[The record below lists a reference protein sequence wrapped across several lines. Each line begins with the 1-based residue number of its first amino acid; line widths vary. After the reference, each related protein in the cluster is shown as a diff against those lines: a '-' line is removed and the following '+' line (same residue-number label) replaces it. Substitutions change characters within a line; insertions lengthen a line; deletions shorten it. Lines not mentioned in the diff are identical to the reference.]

1 MTLETF
7 HVSSQPVAGALDS
20 STYIV
25 SFEQNINGA
34 QLIFVT
40 LEGILIFVKLV
51 HC

>member
-1 MTLETF
+1 LRERLIAP
-7 HVSSQPVAGALDS
+7 HILSALNK
-20 STYIV
+20 
-25 SFEQNINGA
+25 NINGA